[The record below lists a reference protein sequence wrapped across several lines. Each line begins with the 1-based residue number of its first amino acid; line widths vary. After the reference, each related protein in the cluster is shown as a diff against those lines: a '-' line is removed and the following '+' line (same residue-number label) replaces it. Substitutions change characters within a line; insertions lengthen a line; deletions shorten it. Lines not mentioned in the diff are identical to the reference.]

1 MAQIQQSLSAY
12 SNIGL
17 WSTSGSESVH
27 QKATLPSLKGS
38 RVCQSQS
45 SGSSEET
52 FIIIGSPV
60 YGNSVSHSQELTTVC
75 YRVPVHDSHDKLIK
89 SMQYLFCDLCFF
101 PLLDCVALKK
111 ERKKNI
117 WKDHVWYR
125 KPKQNHPHAFCDNL
139 EYFQRNHWQPTW
151 NDIQTIIAK
160 SLDSQCLLLKLE

>member
-111 ERKKNI
+111 ERKKTSE
-117 WKDHVWYR
+117 KTMYDTES
-125 KPKQNHPHAFCDNL
+125 QNKITPMLSVTTLSIFKETTDNQHEMISKL
-139 EYFQRNHWQPTW
+139 
-151 NDIQTIIAK
+151 
-160 SLDSQCLLLKLE
+160 SLQNPLIHNVCF